1 MFVQIVSKNNID
13 NFLMFETNQREK
25 LLLFYSLKETEELRL
40 YQKKLLEKFSDET
53 EIQTLVYSSLENL
66 MDQAA
71 EIQPKCFQFNDIMIA
86 ESLAVVSGLD
96 REKTEVLFFQSTSS
110 ETFKYTLKKIEKSAL
125 NMSVLTVS
133 DYIQLVGGDIEMVND
148 EVFDRL
154 IEDGSFDMIIGD
166 PYHWRQFSRSFVDT
180 NTVIENSTKPL
191 FFTVKFKTVT
201 KRLDK
206 HFRAYVNHF
215 VDKGYF
221 KTIAGN
227 DDRAI
232 FRYQDASF
240 KSFFKLS
247 GSWLELITYKAVK
260 ELKMDDIDASVLFTW
275 DSRIKNF
282 ENEIDLL
289 AVKNGKLLFISCKDT
304 KKVNKEYLNEIIV
317 NSSELGDDN
326 VTKAL
331 VTTSHMIYDSFLA
344 RAEELGISL
353 ILYKGNFNTFKN
365 EIANLIK

>member
-13 NFLMFETNQREK
+13 NFLLFEANQREK
-25 LLLFYSLKETEELRL
+25 LVLFYSSKEAQAFEL
-40 YQKKLLEKFSDET
+40 YQSKLYEKFLNGTKIEAFEYD
-53 EIQTLVYSSLENL
+53 SLENL
-66 MDQAA
+66 MAKA
-71 EIQPKCFQFNDIMIA
+71 TEYQPNYFQFNDMMIA
-86 ESLAVVSGLD
+86 ESLAVVNGLD

-110 ETFKYTLKKIEKSAL
+110 ETFSYTLKKINNSAQDT
-125 NMSVLTVS
+125 SVLTVS

-148 EVFDRL
+148 DVFDRL
-154 IEDGSFDMIIGD
+154 IKDGSFDMIIDD
-166 PYHWRQFSRSFVDT
+166 PYHWRQFSRAFVDT

-191 FFTVKFKTVT
+191 FFTVKFKTVQ
-201 KRLDK
+201 KKLDK
-206 HFRAYVNHF
+206 HFRAYVKHF

-227 DDRAI
+227 EDRAI
-232 FRYQDASF
+232 FRYKDPAY

-260 ELKMDDIDASVLFTW
+260 ELQMDDIDASVLFTW
-275 DSRIKNF
+275 DSKIKNF

-344 RAEELGISL
+344 RAEELGIAL
-353 ILYKGNFNTFKN
+353 ILYKGNFDTFKD
-365 EIANLIK
+365 EIAKLIK